1 MNTDKIPVIRGADLK
16 SRGQSIPTVIGAITV
31 RSLSNKGFI
40 PYYDDDKGTGYQ
52 REPRQSRI
60 NELAQKIRS
69 KEVDLPTAILI
80 SVRKKYDEVV
90 SSREKSG
97 LVLDISSVDFYIVDG
112 QHRYLALKQLV
123 EKDGVSPDF
132 KIPFVAMIG
141 ANSEM
146 EMLHFHVVN
155 STAKSVPTNLA
166 LVHLRKLAESDPEGP
181 MVERL
186 IGTGQGWKVDG
197 MYLLDEMRKISI
209 WRGCI
214 RMPNAEK
221 AKTTIPVTSMVNS
234 FEPLLK
240 SSRWFSKLPTQKQA
254 QILDA
259 YWRGI
264 QKVMPDP
271 FVAPSEYSLQKGVG
285 VRVMHGILPDVIE
298 IVRGKGSWFSPDT
311 YAEVLKEPLMKLT
324 GESVDSGIVNGADF
338 WFSGNRGVAGHFTS
352 GAGIRILTD
361 KIRHTLPEIEIEDI
375 E

>member
-31 RSLSNKGFI
+31 RSLSSKGSI
-40 PYYDDDKGTGYQ
+40 PYYDDEKGTGYQ
-52 REPRQSRI
+52 REPKQSRI

-80 SVRKKYDEVV
+80 SIRKEYGEVI

-97 LVLDISSVDFYIVDG
+97 LILDISLADFHIVDG

-166 LVHLRKLAESDPEGP
+166 LVHLRNLAESDPEGP
-181 MVERL
+181 MANRL
-186 IGTGQGWKVDG
+186 IGTGQGWRVDG
-197 MYLLDEMRKISI
+197 MNLIDEMRKVGI
-209 WRGCI
+209 WKGRI

-221 AKTTIPVTSMVNS
+221 AQTTIPLTSMINS

-240 SSRWFSKLPTQKQA
+240 SSRWFSKFPTQKQA

-264 QKVMPDP
+264 QKVMKDP
-271 FVAPSEYSLQKGVG
+271 FIAPSEYSLQKGVG
-285 VRVMHGILPDVIE
+285 VRVMHGILPDIIE

-311 YAEVLKEPLMKLT
+311 YVEALREPLLNLA

-338 WFSGNRGVAGHFTS
+338 WYSGKRGAAGQFTS

-361 KIRHTLPEIEIEDI
+361 KIQKTLPEIEIEDI